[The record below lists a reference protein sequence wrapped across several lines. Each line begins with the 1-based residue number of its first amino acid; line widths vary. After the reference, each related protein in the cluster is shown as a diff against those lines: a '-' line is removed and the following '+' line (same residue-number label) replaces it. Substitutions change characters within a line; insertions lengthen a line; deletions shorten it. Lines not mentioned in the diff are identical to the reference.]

1 MNNYFRNDEYRYTG
15 EDSVDQDHFHR
26 LYSIYSED
34 LDTVMSLFES
44 FDITDLDVFAAYV
57 FEYTE
62 DYMFDVRNI
71 RILSLALDFVLNTI
85 RGDVMDELGID
96 ILEGSGYSVRIIE
109 DVSGVRY
116 ANGGQL
122 RSLLTSSVLPAL
134 QEGRTRERVL
144 TLLDFI

>member
-1 MNNYFRNDEYRYTG
+1 
-15 EDSVDQDHFHR
+15 
-26 LYSIYSED
+26 
-34 LDTVMSLFES
+34 MSLFET
-44 FDITDLDVFAAYV
+44 FYITDLDVFSAYV

-85 RGDVMDELGID
+85 RGDVMDELGVD

-134 QEGRTRERVL
+134 QEGRTKERVL